1 MTIRIGR
8 GSGKW
13 NMIMEEMHELINR
26 DFAVFR
32 TNSICEM
39 NAIIEEFGEFYEILD
54 VIYHIRK
61 DYVEAGIIYNY

>member
-1 MTIRIGR
+1 MRL
-8 GSGKW
+8 
-13 NMIMEEMHELINR
+13 EPCINR

-32 TNSICEM
+32 ANNVSELNKIV
-39 NAIIEEFGEFYEILD
+39 EELSEFYEILD

>member
-1 MTIRIGR
+1 MKIEPR
-8 GSGKW
+8 
-13 NMIMEEMHELINR
+13 INR

-32 TNSICEM
+32 ANKVRELNKIV
-39 NAIIEEFGEFYEILD
+39 EELGEFYEILD